1 MDNST
6 DISGVDLSLKQP
18 VGSEVRSSRF
28 GSHMD
33 QKESLTEGDS
43 QKIIGSKQEIV
54 VNEFIQEARK
64 IML

>member
-1 MDNST
+1 M
-6 DISGVDLSLKQP
+6 SLEQP

-28 GSHMD
+28 GSHVD

-43 QKIIGSKQEIV
+43 QKVIGSKQETV

>member
-1 MDNST
+1 M
-6 DISGVDLSLKQP
+6 SLEQP
-18 VGSEVRSSRF
+18 AGSEVRSSRF
-28 GSHMD
+28 GSHVD

-43 QKIIGSKQEIV
+43 QKVIGSKQETV